1 MRGLL
6 MAFLAYDFPGYGDR
20 SPAGRGRARIATTK
34 TTAKTTVTT
43 V

>member
-6 MAFLAYDFPGYGDR
+6 LALLALDFAGHH
-20 SPAGRGRARIATTK
+20 AGRGRASVRTAK
-34 TTAKTTVTT
+34 TPAKTTVTT